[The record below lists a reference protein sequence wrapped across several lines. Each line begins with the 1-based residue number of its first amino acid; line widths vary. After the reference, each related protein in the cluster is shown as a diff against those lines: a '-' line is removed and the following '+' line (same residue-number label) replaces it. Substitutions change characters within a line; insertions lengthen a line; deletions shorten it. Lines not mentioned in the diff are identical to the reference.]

1 MGEGRALCAC
11 SKSFVSLSFSHFS
24 MLCHML
30 LPPNHFLLG
39 LIVLFPFFFHV
50 LPPFCLVQQGADGHV
65 GGSVLSFC
73 FLMVGLF
80 LNGVQFNKLCI
91 LEHSISNQ
99 VLVRIFLSHA
109 HCIGSAHLAC

>member
-1 MGEGRALCAC
+1 MGEGRALCAH
-11 SKSFVSLSFSHFS
+11 SKSFVSLSFCHFS
-24 MLCHML
+24 TLCHTL

-39 LIVLFPFFFHV
+39 LIVFFHAI
-50 LPPFCLVQQGADGHV
+50 PPFCLVRQGAAGHV
-65 GGSVLSFC
+65 RGSVLSFC